1 MARGKGFLAADESTG
16 TMNKRLASIGVE
28 ETAENRRRFR
38 ELLFGCPGAEEYLSG
53 TIMYDS
59 SIRNQMSDGTPFVD
73 VLIAKGI
80 IPIIKVDKST
90 VPHTGFPGEV
100 VTQGLDDLAERF
112 AEYHE
117 LGARAAKWRA
127 VFAISADTPTD
138 ENIACDAHMFARYAA
153 LAQEAGIVPMIE
165 PEVLF
170 QGTHSIEDAERV
182 TTHVIKMTFD
192 ILAQHR
198 VDLAGVI
205 LKSSMVL
212 AGNEHTKPST
222 PEDVAEA
229 TVRTFKNSVP
239 EEVPGIVFLSGGQSP
254 LRATE
259 NLHAVAELEPLPWEI
274 SFSYSRAIEEPILEV
289 WKGSDDN
296 VAAAR
301 EVMLHRL
308 KMNSLA
314 EKGEYAPDMEQ
325 E

>member
-1 MARGKGFLAADESTG
+1 MASGKGFLAADESTR
-16 TMNKRLASIGVE
+16 TMNKRLASINVE
-28 ETAENRRRFR
+28 ESAENRRRFR
-38 ELLFGCPGAEEYLSG
+38 ELLFGCPGAEEYLTG
-53 TIMYDS
+53 VIMYDS

-73 VLIAKGI
+73 LLIAKGI

-117 LGARAAKWRA
+117 LGARSSKWRA
-127 VFAISADTPTD
+127 VFTISDETPTD
-138 ENIACDAHMFARYAA
+138 ENIVFDAYMLARYAA
-153 LAQEAGIVPMIE
+153 LAQEAGIVPIVE
-165 PEVLF
+165 PEVIF
-170 QGTHSIEDAERV
+170 KGNHTIEQAEEV
-182 TTHVIKMTFD
+182 TTKVLMKLFD
-192 ILAQHR
+192 ILIAQR
-198 VDLAGVI
+198 VDLKGVI

-212 AGNEHTKPST
+212 AGSEHPEPST
-222 PEDVAEA
+222 AEQVAEA

-239 EEVPGIVFLSGGQSP
+239 EDVAGIVFLSGGQSP

-259 NLHAVAELEPLPWEI
+259 NLHAVAQYKDLPWKI

-289 WKGSDDN
+289 WQGKDEN
-296 VAAAR
+296 VDAAR

-314 EKGEYAPDMEQ
+314 EKGEYVKEL
-325 E
+325 ET